1 MRQIVDS
8 IGLSAVGEELMS
20 LWMEYEEGTCIGTD
34 HGMHVVTLLLPSQL
48 VLQYLG
54 LFAYQRVFMRDNYV
68 TCLISAEAEV
78 ARQLDKFEMII
89 QADEYEREQ
98 GMRLESFF
106 RSTKDSFTHPEVRL
120 G

>member
-1 MRQIVDS
+1 MFCFDDVLLYQLHLHQTAMRQIVDS

-54 LFAYQRVFMRDNYV
+54 LFAHQRVFMYLSSICRNAG
-68 TCLISAEAEV
+68 TTA
-78 ARQLDKFEMII
+78 
-89 QADEYEREQ
+89 
-98 GMRLESFF
+98 
-106 RSTKDSFTHPEVRL
+106 
-120 G
+120 